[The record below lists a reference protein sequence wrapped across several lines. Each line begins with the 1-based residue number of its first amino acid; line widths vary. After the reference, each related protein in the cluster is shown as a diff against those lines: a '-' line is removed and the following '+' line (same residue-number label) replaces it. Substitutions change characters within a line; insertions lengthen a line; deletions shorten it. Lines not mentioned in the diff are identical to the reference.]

1 MDYNIIELFL
11 HQEEKEIDAMIDI
24 LENFDNEKLKI
35 KYQDFLDNNENN

>member
-11 HQEEKEIDAMIDI
+11 HQEEKEIDTMINI
-24 LENFDNEKLKI
+24 LENFDIDKLKI